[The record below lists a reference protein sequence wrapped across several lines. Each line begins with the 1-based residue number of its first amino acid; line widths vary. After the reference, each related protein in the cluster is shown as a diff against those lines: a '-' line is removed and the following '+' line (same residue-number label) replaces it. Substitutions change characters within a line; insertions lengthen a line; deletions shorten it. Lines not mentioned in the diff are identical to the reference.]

1 MSPTPC
7 TLFGRAGSPRLAV
20 QVGGS
25 AREHHVPVPSAE
37 VADKIPTR
45 AAELGFA
52 HRDIA
57 AIFEVLAPDT
67 NAAST

>member
-1 MSPTPC
+1 
-7 TLFGRAGSPRLAV
+7 
-20 QVGGS
+20 
-25 AREHHVPVPSAE
+25 